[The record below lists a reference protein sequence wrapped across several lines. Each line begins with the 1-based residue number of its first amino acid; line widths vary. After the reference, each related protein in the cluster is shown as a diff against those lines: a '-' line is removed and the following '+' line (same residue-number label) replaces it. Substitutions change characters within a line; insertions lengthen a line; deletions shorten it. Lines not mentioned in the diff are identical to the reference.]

1 MSLKPPQ
8 KLFFIS
14 SADEMKYPYET
25 LFDKLA
31 LSISW
36 FSNLEELSIKAIET
50 PAAIILDLDP
60 LSRPL
65 ETHLEKLRLQFPKAD
80 LIALSSSDSAQ
91 TALMVIHSG
100 FADFLLKPLSPE
112 ELFFSVKKVIQ
123 RTELFQKFQE
133 PETNLVRA
141 LTQISSGST
150 PSIIRLSTI
159 EFLQS
164 YFRAQG
170 AVWLALDKKTPCKIL
185 AAFPKGVKSEEIQD
199 YLSDVNLSKAPP
211 PVVSW
216 TRPSKKQQ
224 VFLSCLENKE
234 AVLLWGIDSLVKE
247 EALLTAKTLLEH
259 AELSLLNLEKF
270 EEIKHLSFIDELTG
284 LFNSRYLKY
293 ALTNAIH
300 KSNIKSKPFSVLF
313 IDVDHFKSVN
323 TGHGHVVGSDF
334 LIAIGK
340 SIRNCVRELDL
351 VFRYGGDEFIVVL
364 HDMDLEGSKTIA
376 ERIRASIARR
386 LFSIHHLKLQTT
398 VSIGVALYPQHA
410 KSQEDLLK
418 LADLAMYS
426 AKERSRN
433 TVEVFS
439 EAHCLPE
446 KEEKQVSQ

>member
-1 MSLKPPQ
+1 MSSKSPQ
-8 KLFFIS
+8 KIYFVS
-14 SADEMKYPYET
+14 NADEMRYPYEN
-25 LFDKLA
+25 LFEKLA
-31 LSISW
+31 LSIDWLPNFDYLLKKS
-36 FSNLEELSIKAIET
+36 SEPPL
-50 PAAIILDLDP
+50 AIIIDLDP

-65 ETHLEKLRLQFPKAD
+65 EPHLEKLRLLFPRSD
-80 LIALSSSDSAQ
+80 LVALSSSDSAQ
-91 TALMVIHSG
+91 TALMVIRSG

-112 ELFFSVKKVIQ
+112 ELFFSIKKVIQ
-123 RTELFQKFQE
+123 RTELFQKLQD

-164 YFRAQG
+164 YFKSKGG
-170 AVWLALDKKTPCKIL
+170 AWLTLEKPQSRVLASVPGGVQFSQIDK
-185 AAFPKGVKSEEIQD
+185 F
-199 YLSDVNLSKAPP
+199 LSDIKLSKAPP

-216 TRPSKKQQ
+216 TRPNQGQQ
-224 VFLSCLENKE
+224 IFLSCLEGKE
-234 AVLLWGIDSLVKE
+234 GLLLWEIESLVRE
-247 EALLTAKTLLEH
+247 ETLLTAKTLLEH

-284 LFNSRYLKY
+284 LYNSRYLKY
-293 ALTNAIH
+293 ALTSAVH
-300 KSNIKSKPFSVLF
+300 KSNTHRKSFSVLF
-313 IDVDHFKSVN
+313 IDVDHFKSIN
-323 TGHGHVVGSDF
+323 TAHGHVVGSDF

-340 SIRNCVRELDL
+340 SIKNSVREIDL
-351 VFRYGGDEFIVVL
+351 VFRYGGDEFVVVL
-364 HDMDLEGSKTIA
+364 NDMDLEGSTFIA
-376 ERIRASIARR
+376 ERIRANVARR
-386 LFSIHHLKLQTT
+386 VFAIHRLKLQTT

-439 EAHCLPE
+439 GQLSPLSPQ
-446 KEEKQVSQ
+446 KQAVS